1 MERSMSQVF
10 AEADGIEIQP
20 AAAADATDTHGG
32 AVADNAEGNVSPRTM
47 KRNELQNA
55 GDLTNE
61 EIE

>member
-1 MERSMSQVF
+1 MSQVF

-20 AAAADATDTHGG
+20 PAADATDTHGG

>member
-1 MERSMSQVF
+1 MSQVF

-20 AAAADATDTHGG
+20 AASSTVDGNG
-32 AVADNAEGNVSPRTM
+32 NAEGNVSPRTM